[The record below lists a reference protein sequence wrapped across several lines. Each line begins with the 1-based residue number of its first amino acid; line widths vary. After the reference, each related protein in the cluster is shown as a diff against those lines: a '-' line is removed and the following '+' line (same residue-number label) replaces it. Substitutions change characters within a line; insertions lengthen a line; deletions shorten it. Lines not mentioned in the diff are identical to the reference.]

1 MKKFFALSPNKG
13 DFQPINKKM
22 PKYFY
27 QATSAEGEI
36 QSGILEAKDESELAK
51 NLRQKGYVL
60 VSASLEQKKQKTDLL
75 GKLKKI
81 SLKDVL
87 FFTRNL
93 KLMIKAGIS
102 LPKAL
107 SILSAQTEN
116 KKFKE
121 VLSKI
126 KDEITKGKKLSEVLK
141 DYPDIFSELY
151 SSMVEIGEETGNL
164 EDVLKNLAKQMER
177 TYELKAK
184 IKGAM
189 VYPSVIIVAMIGIG
203 ILMMI
208 TVVPKL
214 SDTFVEL
221 GIELPF
227 TTKVVI
233 LTANLMFKYWFLLPI
248 IFLAIILLL
257 KKLLSSSKK
266 RNKKI
271 DGLLLKIPVV
281 SSIIKESN
289 IAYTA
294 RTLTALINAGV
305 PITKSL
311 EIVSRTLDN
320 FYFREAMESAAKEV
334 KKGKKLSDILKNF
347 PKVYPVTFSEMVA
360 IGEETGETSDILDK
374 IADFSEGEVDYLTK
388 NLSAVIEPA
397 IMIVV
402 GTAVGFFAVS
412 MIQPMYS
419 MLGDI

>member
-1 MKKFFALSPNKG
+1 
-13 DFQPINKKM
+13 M

-36 QSGILEAKDESELAK
+36 QSGVVEAKDESELAK
-51 NLRQKGYVL
+51 NLRQEGFIL
-60 VSASLEQKKQKTDLL
+60 VSASLEKNKKKFGFL
-75 GKLKKI
+75 GNLKGI
-81 SLKDVL
+81 SLKEKL

-93 KLMIKAGIS
+93 RLMIKSGIS

-107 SILSAQTEN
+107 SILSTQAGN
-116 KKFKE
+116 KKFQE
-121 VLSKI
+121 TLYQI
-126 KDEITKGKKLSEVLK
+126 KDEIVKGKKLSETLK
-141 DYPDIFSELY
+141 DFPEAFSELY

-164 EDVLKNLAKQMER
+164 EDILNGLSKQMER
-177 TYELKAK
+177 TYELRAK

-189 VYPSVIIVAMIGIG
+189 VYPSVIIIAMIAIG

-208 TVVPKL
+208 TVVPQL
-214 SDTFVEL
+214 SATFVEL
-221 GIELPF
+221 GIDLPF
-227 TTKVVI
+227 TTRVVI
-233 LTANLMFKYWFLLPI
+233 MMANLMSKFWFLLPI
-248 IFLAIILLL
+248 FFLAIIFLF

-266 RNKKI
+266 RNKSV
-271 DGLLLKIPVV
+271 DGLILKIPII

-305 PITKSL
+305 PIIKSL

-320 FYFREAMESAAKEV
+320 FYFKEAMEVASREV
-334 KKGKKLSDILKNF
+334 KKGKKLSDVLKNYS
-347 PKVYPVTFSEMVA
+347 KIYPVTFSEMLA
-360 IGEETGETSDILDK
+360 IGEETGETADILEK
-374 IADFSEGEVDYLTK
+374 IADFAESEVDNLTK

-402 GTAVGFFAVS
+402 GTAIGFFAVS

-419 MLGDI
+419 MLESV

>member
-1 MKKFFALSPNKG
+1 
-13 DFQPINKKM
+13 M

-36 QSGILEAKDESELAK
+36 ESGILEAKDESELAK
-51 NLRQKGYVL
+51 NLRQKGYIL
-60 VSASLEQKKQKTDLL
+60 VSASLEEEKERLGFLRRFKKV
-75 GKLKKI
+75 

-93 KLMIKAGIS
+93 GLMIKAGIS

-107 SILSAQTEN
+107 SILSAQTAN

-121 VLSKI
+121 ILFKI
-126 KDEITKGKKLSEVLK
+126 KDEIVKGKKLSEALK
-141 DYPDIFSELY
+141 DHSDIFSELY

-164 EDVLKNLAKQMER
+164 EDVLKNLAKQIER
-177 TYELKAK
+177 TYELRSK

-189 VYPSVIIVAMIGIG
+189 VYPSVIIVVMMAIGVI
-203 ILMMI
+203 MMI

-214 SDTFVEL
+214 SETFVEL

-233 LTANLMFKYWFLLPI
+233 LIANLMFKFWFLLPI
-248 IFLAIILLL
+248 LFLFIILLL
-257 KKLLSSSKK
+257 RKLLSSSKR
-266 RNKKI
+266 RNKRV
-271 DGLLLKIPVV
+271 DGLLLKIPVI

-320 FYFREAMESAAKEV
+320 FYFREAMDVASTEV
-334 KKGKKLSDILKNF
+334 KKGKKLSDVLKKF
-347 PKVYPVTFSEMVA
+347 PKVYSITFSEMLA
-360 IGEETGETSDILDK
+360 IGEETGETADILDK
-374 IADFSEGEVDYLTK
+374 IADFAESEVDNLTK

-397 IMIVV
+397 IMVIV
-402 GTAVGFFAVS
+402 GTAIGFFAVS

-419 MLGDI
+419 MLGSV